1 MAILHQIVT
10 FIKSKTMNFKLVF
23 AAFIAFTA
31 VDLSAQELTLKL
43 SQHPNKQAVIVAVHG
58 VRTNNSNATNR
69 LQSLYCSTVK
79 LYFTKV

>member
-1 MAILHQIVT
+1 MAILHHIIT

-31 VDLSAQELTLKL
+31 VDLSAQDLTLKL

-58 VRTNNSNATNR
+58 IRKDTIGIIPP
-69 LQSLYCSTVK
+69 LL
-79 LYFTKV
+79 LDH